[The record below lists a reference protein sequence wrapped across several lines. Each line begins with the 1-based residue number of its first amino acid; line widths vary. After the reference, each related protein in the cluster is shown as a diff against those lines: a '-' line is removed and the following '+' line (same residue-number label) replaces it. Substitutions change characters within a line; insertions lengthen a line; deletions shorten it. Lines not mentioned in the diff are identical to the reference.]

1 MDHQEAKFV
10 SLRNDLLFHMVFTR
24 NMEALKSLV
33 SVLISIPAVNITQIE
48 VLNPMQ
54 YSETLDTK
62 LTVLDLKVH
71 LNAERYVLVEMQVRR
86 FAYWTNRTIA
96 YACRQMAD
104 QVSEDFQY
112 SRLEPVIQISILDHT
127 LFPDHARFFAKYSL
141 RDKEG
146 YSYSDKLQ
154 FYVLDLT
161 QIGKAA
167 GENADQGLIAWAE
180 AFRAS
185 SWEEVER
192 IEDSGVKEAAKTM
205 QTILSDPAEREL
217 IRRRMD
223 ARNDWVTLIS
233 SAHEEGIEEGIG
245 IGREEGIGIGRK
257 EGIGIGREE
266 GIGIGREEGIGIG
279 REEGIGIGRKEGI
292 DIGQMIAFSGLVRDG
307 ILTVQDAARRMG
319 ISELEFEKQ
328 ASFNR

>member
-1 MDHQEAKFV
+1 MDHQETKFI

-33 SVLISIPAVNITQIE
+33 SVLLSIPITNITQIE

-104 QVSEDFQY
+104 QVSDDFLY
-112 SRLEPVIQISILDHT
+112 RKLEPVIQISILDHT

-146 YSYSDKLQ
+146 YSYSDKLR

-167 GENADQGLIAWAE
+167 EENAEQGLISWAE

-185 SWEEVER
+185 SWEEVET

-223 ARNDWVTLIS
+223 ARNDWVTLMS
-233 SAHEEGIEEGIG
+233 SAHEEGL
-245 IGREEGIGIGRK
+245 EEGIGIGRK
-257 EGIGIGREE
+257 EGIEEGIGIGREE

-292 DIGQMIAFSGLVRDG
+292 DIGKMRAFSGLVRDG

-319 ISELEFEKQ
+319 ISELDFEKQ
-328 ASFNR
+328 ASILP